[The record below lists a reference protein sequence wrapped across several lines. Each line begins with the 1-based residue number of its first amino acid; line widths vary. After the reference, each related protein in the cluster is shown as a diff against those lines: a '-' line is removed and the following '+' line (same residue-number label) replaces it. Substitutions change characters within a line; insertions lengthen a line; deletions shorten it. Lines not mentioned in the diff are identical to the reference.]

1 MQSIHGGFKMLEL
14 SFFPIGACNVMLRQ
28 FKAAASIAPQSH
40 VVIRKIG
47 VSTGTALGAHEVACG
62 ASEGLDGCR
71 LGFGVKIC
79 WSHRSNILW
88 SDIEK
93 GGRYKTNFLLADV
106 VVVVVVAVGV
116 VVVVNPQLLVIF
128 NGVNI
133 SIKCQLLLVNKY
145 MMYQ

>member
-1 MQSIHGGFKMLEL
+1 MLEL

-47 VSTGTALGAHEVACG
+47 VSTGTALGAHEVACR

-93 GGRYKTNFLLADV
+93 GGEDTKPIFFLQTLW
-106 VVVVVVAVGV
+106 
-116 VVVVNPQLLVIF
+116 LWLW
-128 NGVNI
+128 
-133 SIKCQLLLVNKY
+133 LLLVLLLLLLTPNCWLY
-145 MMYQ
+145 LMGLIYQ